1 MQRTRWTERR
11 FHLDLP
17 PGWMPNVLERLRGTH
32 PRLLV
37 LATGLNEERATEQAN
52 GAWSIK
58 QHIGHL
64 SDLEALHT
72 GRIDDFLAG
81 AEVLRAADMQN
92 RATEQADH
100 SARSLAE
107 LIDRFAAQREDFIQR
122 LGSLDDATCSRAILH
137 PRLQVPMRP
146 VDMAYFT
153 AEHDDH
159 HLASMRTLVGTTK

>member
-1 MQRTRWTERR
+1 MLIIE
-11 FHLDLP
+11 DL
-17 PGWMPNVLERLRGTH
+17 GDATLEERLKQTGAGETR
-32 PRLLV
+32 RWYEKAVDLLAS
-37 LATGLNEERATEQAN
+37 L
-52 GAWSIK
+52 
-58 QHIGHL
+58 
-64 SDLEALHT
+64 
-72 GRIDDFLAG
+72 
-81 AEVLRAADMQN
+81 QN